1 MNITQTGSFSKTLDY
16 ESRLNIEFES
26 GPFNQ
31 NPARLELT
39 DLFNIR
45 ADFDQ
50 PVRIQTRLFSQI
62 PFLFRAG
69 AACRSMKT

>member
-31 NPARLELT
+31 NLARLKLT
-39 DLFNIR
+39 DLR

-69 AACRSMKT
+69 G